1 MKLAVVTSEFPPI
14 NAAAAARIGPWVE
27 ELDSRGHKVSVFSS
41 KGSAKIG
48 NTQHFESNRS
58 VPSNKVGII
67 RRFYQEMRL
76 AWDLSCMM
84 KTSFKQF
91 DGVVI
96 TSPPFFLATHIAKIV
111 QRNGVP
117 YIFDVRDRYPHV
129 LFDLNVIS
137 EKSLIGRRLS
147 FREKTCYGNS
157 ALITS
162 VTKGIDEEIG
172 SFQKPHEHI
181 PNGFDGEIFDPN
193 KYAKKDS
200 VFRIVY
206 HGRFS
211 RLHDIES
218 LREISLRVQKVNP
231 NIEFLIIGPIPE
243 HVKNQHWGNVSFAGE
258 KTRSEIPALLS
269 TGSIGISLMKAMN
282 STKVAMPAKVYEY
295 IGMGLPILVAP
306 EGELHDFVN
315 TGNIGLAFKKM
326 NIIQIAES
334 LVTLA
339 KDRARYEQYQ
349 KQIHSV
355 RTKFDRKNQSVVM
368 ADLIE
373 KHFGSIESRKVN
385 LN

>member
-14 NAAAAARIGPWVE
+14 NAAAAARIGPWVK
-27 ELDSRGHKVSVFSS
+27 ELDSRGHQVSVYSS
-41 KGSAKIG
+41 KGSSKIG
-48 NTQHFESNRS
+48 NTQHFESKRS
-58 VPSNKVGII
+58 VPSNKVGIF

-76 AWDLSCMM
+76 AWDLSHMM
-84 KTSFKQF
+84 KTSLKQF

-96 TSPPFFLATHIAKIV
+96 TSPPFFLATHIARLLQK
-111 QRNGVP
+111 NKVP
-117 YIFDVRDRYPHV
+117 YIFDIRDRYPQV

-162 VTKGIDEEIG
+162 VTKGIDEEIDY
-172 SFQKPHEHI
+172 FRKPHEHI

-193 KYAKKDS
+193 KYSKKDS

-211 RLHDIES
+211 RLHDTES
-218 LREISLRVQKVNP
+218 LREISLRVNELNP
-231 NIEFLIIGPIPE
+231 NIEFLVIGPIPDYA
-243 HVKNQHWGNVSFAGE
+243 KNKLWGSVSFAGE
-258 KTRSEIPALLS
+258 QARSEIPALLS
-269 TGSIGISLMKAMN
+269 TGSIGISLMKTMN

-295 IGMGLPILVAP
+295 IGMGLPIVVAP

-315 TGNIGLAFKKM
+315 NRNIGLAFKKM
-326 NIIQIAES
+326 DICQIADS
-334 LVTLA
+334 IVALA
-339 KDRARYEQYQ
+339 KNQARHEQFQ
-349 KQIHSV
+349 KQILSI
-355 RTKFDRKNQSVVM
+355 RTQFDRKNQSVVM